1 MWSVFFPGF
10 VLLLATIT
18 CIAIWLI
25 DGLSDATPS
34 SSQADDER
42 NGPYDP
48 FF

>member
-18 CIAIWLI
+18 CAAIWLI
-25 DGLSDATPS
+25 DGLSDRVPPQNS
-34 SSQADDER
+34 NDEH
-42 NGPYDP
+42 NGPHDP

>member
-18 CIAIWLI
+18 CVAIWLI
-25 DGLSDATPS
+25 DGLSE
-34 SSQADDER
+34 QAPPETFKYEQ
-42 NGPYDP
+42 NGPNEP

>member
-18 CIAIWLI
+18 CASIWLI
-25 DGLSDATPS
+25 DGLSDRVPPQS
-34 SSQADDER
+34 FNDEH
-42 NGPYDP
+42 NGPHDP